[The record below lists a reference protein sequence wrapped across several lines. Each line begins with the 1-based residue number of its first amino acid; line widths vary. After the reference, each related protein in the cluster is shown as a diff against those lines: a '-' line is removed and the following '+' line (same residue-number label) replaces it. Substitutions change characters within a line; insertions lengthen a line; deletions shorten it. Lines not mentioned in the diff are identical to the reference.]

1 MSTTLAEVS
10 EAVFEGRVPG
20 GPQRVRMVQATLQA
34 VHNKLLERAI
44 ADDPVEADDN
54 LRCASMWLRHAAD
67 DIDRL
72 LADRAREV
80 K

>member
-1 MSTTLAEVS
+1 
-10 EAVFEGRVPG
+10 
-20 GPQRVRMVQATLQA
+20 MVQATLQA